1 MYSVLLVDDD
11 PALRG
16 LLRQMLEL
24 GGFTVF
30 EAEDGLDA
38 LEKLAQTRP
47 DAMILDVMMP
57 NMDGVTLCRTVR
69 SQPDTA
75 ALPIIMLSGKTQDKA
90 IQEGLAAGANVYLC
104 KPISFNELISHVN
117 DVVPAMAVAD

>member
-1 MYSVLLVDDD
+1 
-11 PALRG
+11 
-16 LLRQMLEL
+16 MLEL

-38 LEKLAQTRP
+38 LEKLTQVQP

-69 SQPDTA
+69 SKPDTA
-75 ALPIIMLSGKTQDKA
+75 ALPIIMLSGKTQDRA
-90 IQEGLAAGANVYLC
+90 IQEGLAAGASVYLC
-104 KPISFNELISHVN
+104 KPISFNELLSHVN
-117 DVVPAMAVAD
+117 DVMPALAVAD

>member
-1 MYSVLLVDDD
+1 MHSVLLVDDD

-38 LEKLAQTRP
+38 LEKLPQVQP

-57 NMDGVTLCRTVR
+57 NMDGITLCQTVR
-69 SQPDTA
+69 SKPDTV

-90 IQEGLAAGANVYLC
+90 IQEGLDAGANVYLC
-104 KPISFNELISHVN
+104 KPISFNELVAHVN
-117 DVVPAMAVAD
+117 DVMPAAKVVG

>member
-1 MYSVLLVDDD
+1 MHSVLLVDDD

-24 GGFTVF
+24 GGFIVF

-38 LEKLAQTRP
+38 LEKLPQVQP

-57 NMDGVTLCRTVR
+57 NMDGITLCQTVR
-69 SQPDTA
+69 SKPDTM

-90 IQEGLAAGANVYLC
+90 IQEGLDAGANVYLC
-104 KPISFNELISHVN
+104 KPISFNELVSHVN
-117 DVVPAMAVAD
+117 DVMPVAKVVG